1 MSDEIDFS
9 LVLYTIMSPGLDP
22 YLHEFINKHLY
33 KHTKRGNDA
42 SSDHYVLTKEA
53 KHIVMKIR
61 IRKIM
66 SNSVKETKQAK
77 NLGSTL
83 LSQIINI
90 LFILL

>member
-9 LVLYTIMSPGLDP
+9 LVLYTMMSPGLDP
-22 YLHEFINKHLY
+22 YLHQFINKHLY
-33 KHTKRGNDA
+33 KHTKRGNNA

-53 KHIVMKIR
+53 KHIIMKIR

-66 SNSVKETKQAK
+66 LISVKETKQAK
-77 NLGSTL
+77 NLGSTI

-90 LFILL
+90 LFILI

>member
-42 SSDHYVLTKEA
+42 SSDHYVLTK
-53 KHIVMKIR
+53 KYILMKIR
-61 IRKIM
+61 TRKMM
-66 SNSVKETKQAK
+66 SNPVKETKQAK
-77 NLGSTL
+77 NIGSTI
-83 LSQIINI
+83 LSHIINI
-90 LFILL
+90 RFILL

>member
-42 SSDHYVLTKEA
+42 SSDHYVLTK
-53 KHIVMKIR
+53 K
-61 IRKIM
+61 
-66 SNSVKETKQAK
+66 
-77 NLGSTL
+77 
-83 LSQIINI
+83 
-90 LFILL
+90 

>member
-22 YLHEFINKHLY
+22 YLHEFINKHRY

-53 KHIVMKIR
+53 KHILMKTR

-66 SNSVKETKQAK
+66 LNSTKETKQAK
-77 NLGSTL
+77 NLGSTML
-83 LSQIINI
+83 AHIINI
-90 LFILL
+90 LFIVF

>member
-22 YLHEFINKHLY
+22 YLHEFINKHQY

-42 SSDHYVLTKEA
+42 SSDHYVLTKKA
-53 KHIVMKIR
+53 KHFLKKIR

-66 SNSVKETKQAK
+66 QNSIKETKHAK
-77 NLGSTL
+77 NLGSTI
-83 LSQIINI
+83 LSHIINI
-90 LFILL
+90 QFILL